1 MSSAP
6 LSVEPDGVAAP
17 VSVAADPANS
27 VLVAPDPATVLPVAQ
42 PASNGVVDAFY
53 LLQNAEALYQS
64 RLRDRLH
71 LGANELGAMQV
82 ISRLATLGFD
92 ARALDISRSLGVTS
106 GATSVILGHLITR
119 GYLTRTANPRD
130 GRGKL
135 LHLTDEATAIV
146 SHSLDDSQSDLSL
159 LVSGMS
165 SRESKRV
172 VVLLTAVTSS
182 LDRSG
187 HPEG

>member
-6 LSVEPDGVAAP
+6 PSAEPDGSA
-17 VSVAADPANS
+17 
-27 VLVAPDPATVLPVAQ
+27 VLVPAVPAPAT
-42 PASNGVVDAFY
+42 PAPATNGVVDAFY
-53 LLQNAEALYQS
+53 RLQNAEALYQS
-64 RLRDRLH
+64 RLRDRLD

-82 ISRLATLGFD
+82 ISRLATLGCD
-92 ARALDISRSLGVTS
+92 ARALDIARSLGVTS
-106 GATSVILGHLITR
+106 GATSVILAHLVAR

-135 LHLTDEATAIV
+135 LHLTDEATTIV
-146 SHSLDDSQSDLSL
+146 SHSLDNSRSDLSR

-165 SRESKRV
+165 PRESKRV

-182 LDRSG
+182 LDQSG
-187 HPEG
+187 HPEP

>member
-1 MSSAP
+1 MSPAQP
-6 LSVEPDGVAAP
+6 SVEADGISP
-17 VSVAADPANS
+17 PG
-27 VLVAPDPATVLPVAQ
+27 VLPVN
-42 PASNGVVDAFY
+42 NGVVDAFY

-64 RLRDRLH
+64 RLRDRLQ
-71 LGANELGAMQV
+71 LGANELGAMLV
-82 ISRLATLGFD
+82 ISRLATLGLD

-106 GATSVILGHLITR
+106 GATSVILGHLIAR

-135 LHLTDEATAIV
+135 LHLTEEATTTV
-146 SHSLDDSQSDLSL
+146 RHSLDDSQSDLSL
-159 LVSGMS
+159 LVSGLS
-165 SRESKRV
+165 TRESKRV

-187 HPEG
+187 HPEV